1 MVLINP
7 KLFVKLKTVSLV
19 FALFCCFYVFSFCII
34 VATTIVQR
42 LENRKVS
49 VLKNLGL
56 DINDVE
62 DEFSIGNAA
71 SFVYLISNTSLLF
84 IFFRMR

>member
-1 MVLINP
+1 VVLINLP
-7 KLFVKLKTVSLV
+7 LFAKLRNVSLL
-19 FALFCCFYVFSFCII
+19 FAVFCCFYVFSFCII
-34 VATTIVQR
+34 VAITIVQR
-42 LENRKVS
+42 LEKRKANA
-49 VLKNLGL
+49 LNNLGP

-71 SFVYLISNTSLLF
+71 SFVYLISNTGLLF